1 MYLNIT
7 SGYKEELK
15 QIEIKLSNF
24 DKDVRFVDYSNCAI
38 DFVNTLEKIQDQEV
52 LDVNVIASI
61 CNSIHIQSVKENRR
75 AVKFI
80 VRILYGVL
88 DEVIRGFINE

>member
-1 MYLNIT
+1 MDF
-7 SGYKEELK
+7 
-15 QIEIKLSNF
+15 IK
-24 DKDVRFVDYSNCAI
+24 A
-38 DFVNTLEKIQDQEV
+38 LERIQDKEV
-52 LDVNVIASI
+52 LDVNVIASV

-80 VRILYGVL
+80 VRIVYGAL